1 MQHTS
6 QPEVLVSPGDLTLPH
21 CPPSASQRC
30 SRLPLGQEM
39 RKYLMFS
46 DFTDP
51 DYGQR
56 DTDPDYGQHDTDP
69 DCGQHDT
76 DPDNGQHENEID
88 EEKD

>member
-46 DFTDP
+46 DFI
-51 DYGQR
+51 
-56 DTDPDYGQHDTDP
+56 DPDYGQHDTDP
-69 DCGQHDT
+69 DY
-76 DPDNGQHENEID
+76 GQHETETARRRERLD
-88 EEKD
+88 DSSEQDYF

>member
-1 MQHTS
+1 MQYTS

-30 SRLPLGQEM
+30 SRLPLWQEM
-39 RKYLMFS
+39 RKYRLMFS
-46 DFTDP
+46 DLTDP
-51 DYGQR
+51 DYGQH

-69 DCGQHDT
+69 DY
-76 DPDNGQHENEID
+76 GQHETETD